1 MSLGSFL
8 RSERKL
14 KGYTQSDAA
23 NAAGVVVPVVSKWE
37 NDKSVPDLAAAC
49 ALCALYNLRIDEF
62 INMRRNESLPRVLPP
77 VPFNP
82 RVLGEACRKLRVKN
96 GYSQSEIGA
105 RLFVTSQT
113 VSKWESGSI
122 TQLDTFESLA
132 AVYNISAVE
141 LLCGNLREENSEAM
155 PPEPRSSYVPR
166 KKRAVRF
173 AYIAAGI
180 VFAACLVFGGF
191 FIGGYFNEQGNN
203 TTNQTPIL
211 PENPGNT
218 ESPDNTQ
225 NPDNTESPDKPI
237 TKPDTPKEYVTL
249 TYHFPDGTTES
260 HTLKAGQPTMIEPS
274 YMYRDTACFQY
285 KGYENG
291 TMRLFGS
298 RELYNVRLDYDI
310 DLYPYYM
317 TRWVDIPSA
326 KSQAER
332 ELLADVEA
340 AFSSAENLLSGWVNI
355 IFGIYNKR
363 HEEVV
368 EGTFGNE
375 ESEFY
380 DTYVQFIRACEQLT
394 EIVKEQQIV
403 KWAYTRIQTLLPLA
417 ETLKSDMLEFVYSL
431 SFPNGYGTM
440 DDEEKRAVY
449 VPIMENC
456 LRMFGNRCIEM
467 NCLLFGT
474 DDKAQCLNKGVCGW
488 YGDYREKLGKEK
500 CAEILGL

>member
-1 MSLGSFL
+1 
-8 RSERKL
+8 
-14 KGYTQSDAA
+14 
-23 NAAGVVVPVVSKWE
+23 
-37 NDKSVPDLAAAC
+37 
-49 ALCALYNLRIDEF
+49 
-62 INMRRNESLPRVLPP
+62 
-77 VPFNP
+77 
-82 RVLGEACRKLRVKN
+82 
-96 GYSQSEIGA
+96 
-105 RLFVTSQT
+105 
-113 VSKWESGSI
+113 
-122 TQLDTFESLA
+122 
-132 AVYNISAVE
+132 
-141 LLCGNLREENSEAM
+141 
-155 PPEPRSSYVPR
+155 
-166 KKRAVRF
+166 
-173 AYIAAGI
+173 
-180 VFAACLVFGGF
+180 
-191 FIGGYFNEQGNN
+191 
-203 TTNQTPIL
+203 
-211 PENPGNT
+211 
-218 ESPDNTQ
+218 
-225 NPDNTESPDKPI
+225 
-237 TKPDTPKEYVTL
+237 
-249 TYHFPDGTTES
+249 
-260 HTLKAGQPTMIEPS
+260 MIEPS

-332 ELLADVEA
+332 EFLADVEA
-340 AFSSAENLLSGWVNI
+340 AFSLAENLLSNWVNI

-456 LRMFGNRCIEM
+456 LRRFGNRCIEM

-488 YGDYREKLGKEK
+488 DGDYREKLGKEK